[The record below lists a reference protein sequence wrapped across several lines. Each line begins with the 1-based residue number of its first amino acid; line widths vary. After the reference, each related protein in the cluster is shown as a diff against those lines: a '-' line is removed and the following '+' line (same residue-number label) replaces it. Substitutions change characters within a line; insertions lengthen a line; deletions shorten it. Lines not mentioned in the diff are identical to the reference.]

1 MPTRNFDSEVH
12 AKTPQLSVIDSR
24 GLVVRSI
31 SYYRHPDSLSVTE
44 ERITRQRFN
53 PQGQLSQCIDPR
65 VFELQ
70 QANSTIAP
78 NLSNWF
84 SLTGT
89 VLRTD
94 SIDAGTRVT
103 LNDSAARPRMSISAI
118 GVTRNWEYEDQNSLG
133 RLLSISDQVGSADA
147 RITERFV
154 WAGNSAAEQSL
165 NLVGQCVAHYDTAG
179 LNGVKSV
186 GLTGKPMSVFRQL
199 LLDDLEANWQGDGP
213 ADWQESLAPEVFTS
227 HCTTD
232 ACGVAVTQTD
242 AKGNQQR
249 LAFDIAGQLKA
260 SWLTLNGAVEQVIV
274 RALVYSAGGLKAS
287 EEHGNG
293 VLTTSTYEAS
303 TQRLVGIK
311 TERPAG
317 HPSGARLL
325 QDLRYEYDPVGN
337 VLGVRNEAEATRFWR
352 NQKVSAQNGFVYDS
366 AYQLVESKGRE
377 MANSRQ
383 QNNGRLPPLVPIPPD
398 NSIYTLYTRIY
409 SYDRGGNLTQVR
421 HIAPV
426 TDNSYTIDITVSSRT
441 NRAVLNALTQK
452 PDEVDALFDAGGHQL
467 QFQQGQQLTWTVR
480 GELLQV
486 GDETASSQEH
496 YRYDS
501 GGMRLRKLNVQHTYK
516 EALTLSVTYLPGLEL
531 RTTHEGESL
540 TEYLHTVVV
549 AEDGRTQVRVLHWE
563 TGRPADISD
572 NQVRYS
578 YDNLIGSSGL
588 EVDANGEV
596 LSSEEYYPFGGTA
609 IWAAKSLVEA
619 DYKTV
624 RYSGKERD
632 ATGLYYYGYRYYQP
646 WMCRWLS
653 ADPAGAIDGLNL
665 FRMVRNNPVTLVDA
679 KGLAPDDEVKIAYFH
694 MLTNGA
700 RFRDNLTDTPNDID
714 EAVEIIVRQSEKNLQ
729 RVTHHFEKLES
740 KDLETKFI
748 EHMRNTA
755 FEVTH
760 FSNSDFTDAGGNVH
774 FHSRNQLQK
783 KKISFNRRNT
793 EKKDLEELATDRF
806 AFFALGEHAGN
817 SKTKSRFGNFRYA
830 ASYDML
836 GTYQDY
842 ALLQTH
848 DLLYP
853 LERTDNSE
861 SNLDFIAGG
870 DLFDF
875 NEGLMNNFNHDEG
888 AATYGS
894 IFMGKDIKEG
904 LILTVAG
911 DFKALGDDTRQ
922 NILGQMSHDS
932 NGIVQAFYRPQL
944 LIPGGMHLSKGQFTL
959 TSKFS

>member
-1 MPTRNFDSEVH
+1 MPTRNFDSQAH

-24 GLVVRSI
+24 GLLVRSI

-44 ERITRQRFN
+44 ERITGQRFN
-53 PQGQLSQCIDPR
+53 PRGQLSQCIDPR
-65 VFELQ
+65 LFELL
-70 QANSTIAP
+70 QADSTIAP

-84 SLTGT
+84 SLTDT

-103 LNDSAARPRMSISAI
+103 LNDSAGRPRMSVSAM
-118 GVTRNWEYEDQNSLG
+118 GVTRYWEYEDQNSLG

-147 RITERFV
+147 RVTEHFV
-154 WAGNSAAEQSL
+154 WAGNSASEQSL

-179 LNGVKSV
+179 LNGVNSV
-186 GLTGKPMSVFRQL
+186 GLTGTPMSVFRQL

-213 ADWQESLAPEVFTS
+213 ADWQECLAPEVFTS
-227 HCTTD
+227 YCTTD

-260 SWLTLNGAVEQVIV
+260 SWLTLKEAAERVIV
-274 RALVYSAGGLKAS
+274 SALDYSAGGLKAS

-293 VLTTSTYEAS
+293 VLTTFTYEAS

-317 HPSGARLL
+317 HPSGSRLL

-398 NSIYTLYTRIY
+398 NSTYTLYTRIY

-441 NRAVLNALTQK
+441 NRAVLNALTHK

-501 GGMRLRKLNVQHTYK
+501 GGMRLRKLNVQHTDK
-516 EALTLSVTYLPGLEL
+516 GVQTLGVTYLPGLEL
-531 RTTHEGESL
+531 RTTHQGESL
-540 TEYLHTVVV
+540 TEDLHTVVV
-549 AEDGRTQVRVLHWE
+549 GESGRAQVRILHWE

-596 LSSEEYYPFGGTA
+596 LSYEEYYPFGGTA
-609 IWAAKSLVEA
+609 IWAATSLVEA

-646 WMCRWLS
+646 WVCRWLS
-653 ADPAGAIDGLNL
+653 ADPAGVIDGLNL
-665 FRMVRNNPVTLVDA
+665 FRMVRNNPMTLADA

-694 MLTNGA
+694 MLTHGA
-700 RFRDNLTDTPNDID
+700 RFRDNLSDTPNDID
-714 EAVEIIVRQSEKNLQ
+714 EAVDIVARQSEKNLK
-729 RVTHHFEKLES
+729 RVSHRFDSQQNE
-740 KDLETKFI
+740 DLETDFI
-748 EHMRNTA
+748 LQMRGA
-755 FEVTH
+755 EYKATH
-760 FSNSDFTDAGGNVH
+760 FSDLDFTDAGGNVD
-774 FHSRNQLQK
+774 FLSRRQLQK
-783 KKISFNRRNT
+783 RKILFKSNNT
-793 EKKDLEELATDRF
+793 SNLDLTELGTDRF
-806 AFFALGEHAGN
+806 AFFSLSENTGKT
-817 SKTKSRFGNFRYA
+817 KTKSRFGHFRYET
-830 ASYDML
+830 SYDTL
-836 GTYQDY
+836 GQYEDY

-848 DLLYP
+848 DLLDP
-853 LERTDNSE
+853 LGRPEGSALSTEFLENSDRLTFDDGLMDN
-861 SNLDFIAGG
+861 
-870 DLFDF
+870 F
-875 NEGLMNNFNHDEG
+875 NRDEGL
-888 AATYGS
+888 ATIGS

-904 LILTVAG
+904 LIMTVAA
-911 DFKALGDDTRQ
+911 DFKAMGEGTRENILNQIKDDT
-922 NILGQMSHDS
+922 

-944 LIPGGMHLSKGQFTL
+944 LIPGGMHLNKGQFTL